1 MSKMQ
6 VVRALVAERLAA
18 AAEEIFGSVQRMKTQ
33 KKKLLTSGLLT
44 RHFNV
49 TSLRFIN
56 HKLMYEKP
64 YSWTQLLCFLL
75 ENWNNLKKVTR

>member
-49 TSLRFIN
+49 TSLIYKSQTNVRETLFLDSVTLFSFG
-56 HKLMYEKP
+56 KLE
-64 YSWTQLLCFLL
+64 Q
-75 ENWNNLKKVTR
+75 LKKK